1 MGPRK
6 CRGEFADNGGRLFLV
21 VKSCHH
27 HYIFYVV
34 GEKEGRKRNVE
45 LHQMLHFFEILQGKK
60 EEEIEMTASPD
71 FSTPSQVKAALLA
84 QRRSTHC

>member
-60 EEEIEMTASPD
+60 EEEIEMTASP
-71 FSTPSQVKAALLA
+71 SQVKAALLA